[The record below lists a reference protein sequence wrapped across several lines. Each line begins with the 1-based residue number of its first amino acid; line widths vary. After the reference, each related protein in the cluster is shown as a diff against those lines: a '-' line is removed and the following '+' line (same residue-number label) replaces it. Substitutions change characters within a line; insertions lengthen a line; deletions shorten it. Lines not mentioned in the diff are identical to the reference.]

1 MSLKAQKPRER
12 ETTRQEQDIAF
23 QSQFSD
29 HRERLQAIFN
39 FSLQQPIKV
48 FGFPVYNLSYVINCL
63 TNVLN
68 EKLCLLLVDILLA
81 CPI

>member
-23 QSQFSD
+23 QSQFSN

-39 FSLQQPIKV
+39 FSLQQPMKA
-48 FGFPVYNLSYVINCL
+48 FGFPGYKLSYVTNCL
-63 TNVLN
+63 ANVLN

-81 CPI
+81 LPI